1 MIEDA
6 GFVDKLYARGVAE
19 RVGVSVPA
27 IATGDGNITAVV
39 QLGLRV
45 YRGQAVVRNGHVLPV
60 VDGKTAVGDF
70 LEYSASKFPPSLLAD
85 PGPSSG
91 TWSDAIMVIGSA
103 NYYHFFANHLPALLL
118 MRGLPT
124 PRVRLLMMQDFPP
137 TVAPVMAE
145 VLPYIAGGKPVD
157 VVFVQEGTYDVADV
171 IFPTRTHI
179 DMAMLLARRVLL
191 PHIFETTGV
200 ADPIAERGP
209 LKIFVRR
216 GGAANARN
224 LLNPKKV
231 EAWFAARGYTA
242 VDPGSLTFA
251 EQVLLFARATHV
263 AGIEG
268 GAMTNIIFAPDLK
281 QVVMLASPYT
291 RDDRFFQ
298 HLVEGYAIPF
308 HALYGDAA
316 GVTRNS
322 DYIMPLAALD
332 ALPPEATGD

>member
-6 GFVDKLYARGVAE
+6 GYVDKLYTPGVAE
-19 RVGVSVPA
+19 RVGVTVPA
-27 IATGDGNITAVV
+27 IATGGGKYAVAV

-45 YRGQAVVRNGHVLPV
+45 YRGQAVVRDGHVLPV

-70 LEYSASKFPPSLLAD
+70 LEYGASKFPPALLAD

-91 TWSDAIMVIGSA
+91 TWSDAIMVIGNA

-124 PRVRLLMMQDFPP
+124 PRVRLLMVQDFPAS
-137 TVAPVMAE
+137 VAPVMTE
-145 VLPYIAGGKPVD
+145 LLPYIAGGKPVD
-157 VVFVQEGTYDVADV
+157 IVFVREGTYDVADV
-171 IFPTRTHI
+171 IFPTRSYI
-179 DMAMLLARRVLL
+179 DMAMLLAHRVLL
-191 PHIFETTGV
+191 PHIFETAGV
-200 ADPIAERGP
+200 ANPIAERGP

-216 GGAANARN
+216 GGTANARN
-224 LLNPKKV
+224 LLNPTKV

-242 VDPGSLTFA
+242 VDPGTLSFS

-268 GAMTNIIFAPDLK
+268 GAMTNIIFAPHLK

-291 RDDRFFQ
+291 REDRFFQ
-298 HLVEGYAIPF
+298 HLVKNYAIPF
-308 HALYGDAA
+308 HPLYGDAC

-322 DYIMPLAALD
+322 DYIMPRAALD
-332 ALPPEATGD
+332 ALPPEATAD